1 MDLLQLTCSIMANI
15 KGKLLVKCE
24 LPQELHH
31 ETNEILGWVLPGK
44 KKVSVAP
51 ATTMSTEV
59 EPPKKPTK
67 SLNQMENPYAEFL
80 DTIGD
85 FQDDDGGGLM
95 GGLKSWLGFAG
106 SMTGTGAA
114 VLSEPQTGKPWTRV
128 EKTGDDNMT
137 KKAEEH
143 MSKIATDFCN
153 WYTYLVHRAATF
165 PLFFA
170 PEG

>member
-1 MDLLQLTCSIMANI
+1 MAQL

-24 LPQELHH
+24 LPEELHQ
-31 ETNEILGWVLPGK
+31 ETNEILGWVIPSPK
-44 KKVSVAP
+44 KQVSVAP
-51 ATTMSTEV
+51 ASMSTEM
-59 EPPKKPTK
+59 EPPKNQAKK
-67 SLNQMENPYAEFL
+67 LNKMENPYAEFL

-85 FQDDDGGGLM
+85 FQDEDGGGLM

-114 VLSEPQTGKPWTRV
+114 VLSEPQTGRPWTRV

-143 MSKIATDFCN
+143 MNKIATDFCN
-153 WYTYLVHRAATF
+153 WYSTL
-165 PLFFA
+165 
-170 PEG
+170 